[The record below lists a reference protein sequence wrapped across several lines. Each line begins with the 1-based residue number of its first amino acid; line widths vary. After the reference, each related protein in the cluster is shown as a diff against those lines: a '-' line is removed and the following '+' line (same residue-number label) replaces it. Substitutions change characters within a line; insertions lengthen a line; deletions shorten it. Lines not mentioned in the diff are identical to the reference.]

1 MNHKG
6 RKMTNTTPT
15 PPDKKEKNSNK
26 IKQRLIWL
34 GVVLA
39 IAGAFEVGDL
49 IYRIAHPS
57 L

>member
-1 MNHKG
+1 
-6 RKMTNTTPT
+6 MTDTTPT
-15 PPDKKEKNSNK
+15 PPGKKEGNPNK
-26 IKQRLIWL
+26 IKYRLIWL

-39 IAGAFEVGDL
+39 ILGALEVGDL

>member
-1 MNHKG
+1 
-6 RKMTNTTPT
+6 MTNTTPT